1 MGHLVGQEEHVRVLA
16 NIDRLAEEKMNGEL
30 EEMERKHQEELEQ
43 SRVNKE
49 EMNGELEELRYELD
63 KKDRLIKD
71 VQSNIEG
78 LAKQK
83 ATSKIEEMERKHQ
96 EELEKSRVNKEEEI
110 ARAVREIEW
119 KHQELEAAYRKQ
131 IDRLEKD
138 NRETKKKLRTN

>member
-30 EEMERKHQEELEQ
+30 
-43 SRVNKE
+43 
-49 EMNGELEELRYELD
+49 
-63 KKDRLIKD
+63 
-71 VQSNIEG
+71 
-78 LAKQK
+78 
-83 ATSKIEEMERKHQ
+83 EEMERKHQ